1 MSNYYFTVI
10 VLENCPFSNNALE
23 LLKKYNNITK
33 KITTI
38 TSQNKENYKTD
49 KITTFPQIYIKKQ
62 NHSGSLLLG
71 GYSDL
76 QNVFDVFCGT
86 NYSKDNIKYFIANN
100 AGWSKKAVT
109 RLIELVNS

>member
-23 LLKKYNNITK
+23 LLKKYKNIKTN
-33 KITTI
+33 ITTI

-49 KITTFPQIYIKKQ
+49 KIATFPQIYIKKK
-62 NHSGSLLLG
+62 NNSGSLLLG

-76 QNVFDVFCGT
+76 QNVFDVFRGT
-86 NYSKDNIKYFIANN
+86 NYSKDNIKNFITNN
-100 AGWSKKAVT
+100 DRWSKKAVL
-109 RLIELVNS
+109 RLIELVNC